1 MVDYK
6 KKTQCCRNFVKTF
19 SHLGQVYGWLDNC
32 GVCLP
37 ERQCV
42 EITFIFNKSQNLS
55 HDKFRKLHKIKYGL
69 KKHVKPN
76 ANNHMCFKWL
86 HSLPSFF
93 IVSKALLSM
102 IELKKS
108 LRFKFQLVKEINHQQ
123 VKSLLWHLVKWHGY
137 RHMKWEWYFNICNN
151 VVVWINHCPNN
162 QDEY

>member
-19 SHLGQVYGWLDNC
+19 SHSGQVYGWLDNC
-32 GVCLP
+32 GVCHL

-55 HDKFRKLHKIKYGL
+55 HDKFGKLHKVKYGV
-69 KKHVKPN
+69 KKHLKPN
-76 ANNHMCFKWL
+76 GNNHMCFKWL
-86 HSLPSFF
+86 HSLLLHSFKS
-93 IVSKALLSM
+93 IIEHNWLKEKLEIQVSTCQKDHL
-102 IELKKS
+102 
-108 LRFKFQLVKEINHQQ
+108 QQ

-137 RHMKWEWYFNICNN
+137 LHMKWEWYFNICNN
-151 VVVWINHCPNN
+151 RVVWINHCPNN